1 MSIKILL
8 VDDHEILLDGI
19 KSILAKEVSLTVI
32 GEVNTAYK
40 ALDFIKANPVDL
52 MVTDFN
58 LPEMNGLSLIRM
70 VKKIQPDLKIL
81 MLSMH
86 DEIHLVREIIK
97 EEINGYVLKSE
108 SHAEL
113 LKAIESINQG
123 GTYFSSGINAVLE
136 SSQRL
141 QEETQLLS
149 EREKEILKLLVQEI
163 PNKSIGEKLYISE
176 RTVETHRKNIFKK
189 TKNNTLAGLVLFA
202 YKNGL
207 I

>member
-19 KSILAKEVSLTVI
+19 KSILAKEISLTVI

-97 EEINGYVLKSE
+97 EKHFRIFT
-108 SHAEL
+108 L
-113 LKAIESINQG
+113 LN
-123 GTYFSSGINAVLE
+123 
-136 SSQRL
+136 R
-141 QEETQLLS
+141 
-149 EREKEILKLLVQEI
+149 
-163 PNKSIGEKLYISE
+163 
-176 RTVETHRKNIFKK
+176 
-189 TKNNTLAGLVLFA
+189 
-202 YKNGL
+202 
-207 I
+207 